1 MGLGRHLLFG
11 GLGQSSDPGYQ
22 EQELRALRR
31 SLSSSR
37 IVDQNQDANIE
48 ALWQENHE
56 LKIYLRALIHLLTS
70 KRLLSAEEIGQMAR
84 TIERSAEPDP
94 RPPLNAPGSAADTSS
109 ELQDLSKAVAD
120 IRNKPPTSAN
130 SSNQKSPAD
139 PTDS

>member
-1 MGLGRHLLFG
+1 M
-11 GLGQSSDPGYQ
+11 
-22 EQELRALRR
+22 
-31 SLSSSR
+31 
-37 IVDQNQDANIE
+37 IDQNQDANIE

-70 KRLLSAEEIGQMAR
+70 KRLLSAEEIGQMVR

-94 RPPLNAPGSAADTSS
+94 RPPLNAPGSAADTSP

-120 IRNKPPTSAN
+120 IRKPDTSAN